1 MDTEYL
7 KRELTNF
14 SIQDNEGWPGYKV
27 AGVREKAS
35 ASVPTYQPNLITIN
49 AGTNDGQQD
58 GSGQARVDMDG
69 LIDDCFANS
78 PGTVILLSTLLPNG
92 NAAEAIQEIN
102 TGYRNIVSRRQ
113 GAGQKILLA
122 EMDDGFITF
131 EDDILSD
138 NIHPTRLGSQK
149 MAAVWFREIQEAE
162 QRGWLQ
168 APNDVGVDDSEAGDD
183 VEDGQ
188 PIPDPELPVY
198 TPSGTGGK

>member
-1 MDTEYL
+1 VHRGTDIL
-7 KRELTNF
+7 N
-14 SIQDNEGWPGYKV
+14 QDNEGWPGYKV

-35 ASVPTYQPNLITIN
+35 ASVPKYRPNLIAIN

-58 GSGQARVDMDG
+58 GPDQAPVDMDG
-69 LIDDCFANS
+69 LIDDCFENS

-92 NAAEAIQEIN
+92 NAPEATREIN
-102 TGYRNIVSRRQ
+102 TGYRDIVSRRQ
-113 GAGQKILLA
+113 AGGQKILLA
-122 EMDDGFITF
+122 EMDDGFIAL
-131 EDDILSD
+131 DDILSD

-149 MAAVWFREIQEAE
+149 MAAVWFRGIQEAE

-168 APNDVGVDDSEAGDD
+168 PPNDVGVDDSEAGDD

-198 TPSGTGGK
+198 MPSGSGGD